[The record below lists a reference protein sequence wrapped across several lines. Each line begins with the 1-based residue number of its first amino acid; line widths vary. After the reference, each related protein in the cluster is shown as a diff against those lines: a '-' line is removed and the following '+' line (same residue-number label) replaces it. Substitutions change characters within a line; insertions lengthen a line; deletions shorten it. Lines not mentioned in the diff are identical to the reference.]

1 MATKRVPPKSTASAS
16 SSSQPP
22 LLTALLLGAALCGGV
37 GLLFARG
44 RLTWPPNQLLASLYT
59 VAGCLA
65 MIGPIL
71 LHRRDSPEVGLGE
84 LLWMAGGLVVWIFDL
99 AAVARGEF
107 RTLSWAT
114 PLSYQPMGLTILA
127 VLIAAW
133 RCRVAG
139 SSWAWTNVTG
149 WALGLFWVAMAA
161 STLLPARVLG
171 LAMR

>member
-1 MATKRVPPKSTASAS
+1 MATKRVPPKPQAS
-16 SSSQPP
+16 SSSASP
-22 LLTALLLGAALCGGV
+22 LINAMLLGAALCGGI
-37 GLLFARG
+37 GILFARG
-44 RLTWPPNQLLASLYT
+44 RLSWPPTQLLASVYT

-71 LHRRDSPEVGLGE
+71 LHRRESAEVGLGE
-84 LLWMAGGLVVWIFDL
+84 LLWMSGGLVVWVFDL
-99 AAVARGEF
+99 AAVARGDL

-114 PLSYQPMGLTILA
+114 PLGYQPMGLTMLA
-127 VLIAAW
+127 VLLAAW

-139 SSWAWTNVTG
+139 PSWSWTNVTG

-161 STLLPARVLG
+161 STLVPARVLG

>member
-1 MATKRVPPKSTASAS
+1 MATKRAISKAPAS
-16 SSSQPP
+16 SSPASP
-22 LLTALLLGAALCGGV
+22 LVNALLLGAALCCGM

-44 RLTWPPNQLLASLYT
+44 RLSWPPTQLLASVYT

-71 LHRRDSPEVGLGE
+71 LHRRESAEVGLGE
-84 LLWMAGGLVVWIFDL
+84 LLWMVGGLVVWVFDL
-99 AAVARGEF
+99 AAVARGDI

-114 PLSYQPMGLTILA
+114 PLGYQPMGLTMLA
-127 VLIAAW
+127 VLLAAW

-139 SSWAWTNVTG
+139 ASWSWTNVAG
-149 WALGLFWVAMAA
+149 WALGLFWVGMAA
-161 STLLPARVLG
+161 WTLVPGRVLG